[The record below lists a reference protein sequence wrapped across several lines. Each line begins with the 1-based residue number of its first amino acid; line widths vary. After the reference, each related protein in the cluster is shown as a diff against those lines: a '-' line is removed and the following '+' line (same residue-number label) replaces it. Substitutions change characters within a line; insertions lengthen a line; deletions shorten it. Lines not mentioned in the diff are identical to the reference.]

1 MTQTVSSQTA
11 PPQEQ
16 ARVISA
22 PSAVGICIAS
32 MIGAGIFTVTGAI
45 GFDLVTT
52 TNLMIGWVIGGLV
65 ALCGGFAVAEL
76 AAMRPRASAQYEVVH
91 EALGPSFGFLK
102 GMITLLIG
110 YISSLAAVAM
120 VAGEYIENVFPA
132 VEPRLVATLL
142 LIGLSAVHAST
153 VIGGQRFN
161 DLLVAFKIA
170 LVLGFIVFG
179 FMLMGD
185 PLVPSAELLA
195 VARTQVPDSALGSVP
210 VGATAAET
218 LAHLREAPGPAP
230 ISAPIGLAVVSISFA
245 YLGWATAAEVAGEI
259 RRPGR
264 NLPLAILGSVVLV
277 GGLYLLVNVVY
288 VGVVPPAAMMELAD
302 DGTLKPMAD
311 IGSVVATHLLGERG
325 GMLVTLAIVFLF
337 ISTLSVGI
345 MTGGRVV
352 AAMSWRRELPV
363 AAGALNRRGAPS
375 VAIALML
382 VGTLP
387 IIWVSGL
394 ASLFEYVGL
403 LTTVAVMLAMTSV
416 IVMRIKAP
424 DLERPFR
431 IPLYP
436 IPPLVSLGIGG
447 WLVVSATIEDWQPVL
462 YTMLTLVAIIAA
474 RPLLVRKG
482 RDDASGS

>member
-1 MTQTVSSQTA
+1 MTNDATGNDDRQD
-11 PPQEQ
+11 
-16 ARVISA
+16 RVISGT
-22 PSAVGICIAS
+22 SAMGICIAS
-32 MIGAGIFTVTGAI
+32 MIGAGIFTVTGTI
-45 GFDLVTT
+45 GFELVTVS
-52 TNLMIGWVIGGLV
+52 NLMIGWIIGGLV
-65 ALCGGFAVAEL
+65 ALCGGLAVAEL

-91 EALGPSFGFLK
+91 EALGPSLGFLK

-110 YISSLAAVAM
+110 YVSSLAAVAM
-120 VAGEYIENVFPA
+120 VAGEYVENVFPS
-132 VEPRLVATLL
+132 VEPRLLATVLL
-142 LIGLSAVHAST
+142 LGLGLVHATT

-161 DLLVAFKIA
+161 DLLVAFKVALIA
-170 LVLGFIVFG
+170 AFIVFG
-179 FMLMGD
+179 FLLMGD
-185 PLVPSAELLA
+185 PLVPSPEVLEL
-195 VARTQVPDSALGSVP
+195 ARNLEPDSALGTVP
-210 VGATAAET
+210 PLANDTEIV
-218 LAHLREAPGPAP
+218 AHLRGASGPSP
-230 ISAPIGLAVVSISFA
+230 FSAPIGLAVVSISFA

-264 NLPLAILGSVVLV
+264 NLPLAILGSVLLV
-277 GGLYLLVNVVY
+277 GGLYLLVNLVY
-288 VGVVPPAAMMELAD
+288 VGVVPPAAMVEVGD

-311 IGSVVATHLLGERG
+311 IGAVVATHLLGERG

-352 AAMSWRRELPV
+352 AAMSWRRELPE

-375 VAIALML
+375 VAIALIL

-394 ASLFEYVGL
+394 AALFEYVGL
-403 LTTVAVMLAMTSV
+403 LTTIAVMLAMTSI
-416 IVMRIKAP
+416 IVMRIKRP

-447 WLVVSATIEDWQPVL
+447 WLVVSAAREDWQPVL
-462 YTMLTLVAIIAA
+462 YTSLTIGAIILA
-474 RPLLVRKG
+474 RPVLVRG
-482 RDDASGS
+482 TRPTPPSN

>member
-1 MTQTVSSQTA
+1 MTSDATGNDDRQD
-11 PPQEQ
+11 
-16 ARVISA
+16 RVISGT
-22 PSAVGICIAS
+22 SAMGICIAS
-32 MIGAGIFTVTGAI
+32 MIGAGIFTVTGTI
-45 GFDLVTT
+45 GFELVTVS
-52 TNLMIGWVIGGLV
+52 NLMIGWIIGGLV
-65 ALCGGFAVAEL
+65 ALCGGLAVAEL

-91 EALGPSFGFLK
+91 EALGPSLGFLK

-110 YISSLAAVAM
+110 YVSSLAAVAM
-120 VAGEYIENVFPA
+120 VAGEYVENVFPS
-132 VEPRLVATLL
+132 VEPRLLATVLL
-142 LIGLSAVHAST
+142 LGLGLVHATT

-161 DLLVAFKIA
+161 DLLVAFKVALIA
-170 LVLGFIVFG
+170 AFIVFG
-179 FMLMGD
+179 FLLMGD
-185 PLVPSAELLA
+185 PLVPSPEVLEL
-195 VARTQVPDSALGSVP
+195 ARNLEPDSALGTVP
-210 VGATAAET
+210 PLANDAEIV
-218 LAHLREAPGPAP
+218 AHLREANGPSP
-230 ISAPIGLAVVSISFA
+230 FSAPIGLAVVSISFA

-264 NLPLAILGSVVLV
+264 NLPLAILGSVLLV
-277 GGLYLLVNVVY
+277 GGLYLLVNLVY
-288 VGVVPPAAMMELAD
+288 VGVVPPAAMVEVGD

-311 IGSVVATHLLGERG
+311 IGAVVATHLLGERG

-352 AAMSWRRELPV
+352 AAMSWRRELPE

-375 VAIALML
+375 VAIALIL

-394 ASLFEYVGL
+394 AALFEYVGL
-403 LTTVAVMLAMTSV
+403 LTTIAVMLAMTSI
-416 IVMRIKAP
+416 IVMRIKRP

-447 WLVVSATIEDWQPVL
+447 WLVVSAAREDWQPVL
-462 YTMLTLVAIIAA
+462 YTSLTIGAIILA
-474 RPLLVRKG
+474 RPVLVRG
-482 RDDASGS
+482 TRPTPPSN

>member
-1 MTQTVSSQTA
+1 MNESAESPTPGSR
-11 PPQEQ
+11 EQ

-32 MIGAGIFTVTGAI
+32 MIGAGIFTVTGTI
-45 GFDLVTT
+45 GFELVTT

-132 VEPRLVATLL
+132 AEPRIIATVLLV
-142 LIGLSAVHAST
+142 GLSMVHAWT
-153 VIGGQRFN
+153 VVGGQRFN
-161 DLLVAFKIA
+161 DLLVAFKVT
-170 LVLGFIVFG
+170 LVLAFIAFG
-179 FMLMGD
+179 FLLMGD
-185 PLVPSAELLA
+185 PLVPSAEILEI
-195 VARTQVPDSALGSVP
+195 ARSQAPDSALGTAP
-210 VGATAAET
+210 IGATSAE
-218 LAHLREAPGPAP
+218 LIAHLRAADGPGP

-277 GGLYLLVNVVY
+277 GGLYLLVNLVY
-288 VGVVPPAAMMELAD
+288 VGVVPPAAMVEAAD

-311 IGSVVATHLLGERG
+311 IGAVVATHLLGERG

-345 MTGGRVV
+345 MTGGRIV

-363 AAGALNRRGAPS
+363 AAGALNQRGAPS
-375 VAIALML
+375 VAIVLML

-387 IIWVSGL
+387 IIWISGL

-431 IPLYP
+431 MPLYP

-447 WLVVSATIEDWQPVL
+447 WLIVSATIEDWQPVM
-462 YTMLTLVAIIAA
+462 YTMLTLVAIIAV

-482 RDDASGS
+482 GNDASGA